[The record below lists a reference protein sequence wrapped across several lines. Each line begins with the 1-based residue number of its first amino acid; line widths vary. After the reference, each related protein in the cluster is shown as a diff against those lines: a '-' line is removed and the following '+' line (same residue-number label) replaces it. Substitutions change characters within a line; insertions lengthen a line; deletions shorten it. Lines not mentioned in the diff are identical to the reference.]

1 MKKIS
6 ILMAVALACATI
18 LSVAGCSEKTNVKDD
33 QNDQDVVD
41 ISDEDTFFDALEKTA
56 GISKDDMMVNEK
68 NASFDGPDC
77 EIVTFT
83 EDGNN
88 SYCYVRYEEAEDAM
102 HAFRVRYD
110 SLEELIET
118 KEFDGSNRK
127 MVNDKQGYLILDG
140 SVDAGSAFGGMTF
153 FEKDMHYYGV
163 FYVNGN
169 VYIEIYTL
177 DGTENDKETID
188 AVLKEMNLPNM

>member
-1 MKKIS
+1 MKIIS
-6 ILMAVALACATI
+6 RLMAVALACATI
-18 LSVAGCSEKTNVKDD
+18 LSVAGCSEKKDVKDV

-88 SYCYVRYEEAEDAM
+88 S
-102 HAFRVRYD
+102 
-110 SLEELIET
+110 
-118 KEFDGSNRK
+118 
-127 MVNDKQGYLILDG
+127 
-140 SVDAGSAFGGMTF
+140 F
-153 FEKDMHYYGV
+153 FK
-163 FYVNGN
+163 
-169 VYIEIYTL
+169 
-177 DGTENDKETID
+177 K
-188 AVLKEMNLPNM
+188 MNLPNM

>member
-1 MKKIS
+1 MKKITG
-6 ILMAVALACATI
+6 LAAAVLAGATI
-18 LSVAGCSEKTNVKDD
+18 LSVAGCSEVKNV
-33 QNDQDVVD
+33 QNDQDVQDVND
-41 ISDEDTFFDALEKTA
+41 ISDEDTFFDALEKTT
-56 GISKDDMMVNEK
+56 GIGKDDMMVNEK

-102 HAFRVRYD
+102 HAFRERYD

-118 KEFDGSNRK
+118 KEFDGANRK

-163 FYVNGN
+163 FYVNKN

-177 DGTENDKETID
+177 DGSESDKETID